1 MAIVD
6 QFGRP
11 IVIADLKRE
20 IATPQVTGVR
30 QVWQS
35 SIALG
40 LTPAGLAN
48 VLRSAAEGDHDSYLT
63 LAEEMEERDPHYAA
77 VLANRKQAVS
87 GLQVTVEAVDESA
100 PAMRHTE
107 LLEALVA
114 MPAFEAMLEEQL
126 DALGK
131 GYSVNEIIW
140 DTSERQWMP
149 KAFEHRDPRWFQF
162 DRASQRE
169 LHLRD
174 AANLTD
180 GVPLAPYKFLAHLPR
195 IKTGLP
201 IRGGLARVVAFA
213 WICKAYALKDWVA
226 FAEVFGMPL
235 RIGRYGATANDDD
248 IRVLKMAV
256 ANIGTDAAA
265 VLPESM
271 KIEFQEVSKTGGGA
285 DVFERLCAYIDRQI
299 SKAVLGQTMTTESG
313 GGSGLA
319 QAKVHNEVRQDIQKK
334 DAKQLA
340 ATINAM
346 LVRPIIDLNFGPQK
360 TYPRI
365 CLNVPEPE
373 DLAGLVTALKELVPL
388 GLRVEQSVIRDK
400 FGLPEPADDAEL
412 LSAPARRERASGSEP
427 PDDDA
432 DPAAPPAKARNAAT
446 KPAPPTTS
454 DEQASR
460 MVREGDPVV
469 GALVAPIEQMLAASN
484 SFEEFREK
492 LLDAYTDLDDKAL
505 AELLTQGLTAA
516 HLAGRYELLL
526 GV

>member
-1 MAIVD
+1 M
-6 QFGRP
+6 
-11 IVIADLKRE
+11 
-20 IATPQVTGVR
+20 
-30 QVWQS
+30 
-35 SIALG
+35 
-40 LTPAGLAN
+40 
-48 VLRSAAEGDHDSYLT
+48 
-63 LAEEMEERDPHYAA
+63 
-77 VLANRKQAVS
+77 
-87 GLQVTVEAVDESA
+87 
-100 PAMRHTE
+100 
-107 LLEALVA
+107 
-114 MPAFEAMLEEQL
+114 
-126 DALGK
+126 
-131 GYSVNEIIW
+131 
-140 DTSERQWMP
+140 
-149 KAFEHRDPRWFQF
+149 
-162 DRASQRE
+162 
-169 LHLRD
+169 
-174 AANLTD
+174 
-180 GVPLAPYKFLAHLPR
+180 APYKFLVHLPR

-201 IRGGLARVVAFA
+201 IRGGLARLVAFA
-213 WICKAYALKDWVA
+213 WICKAYALKDWMA

-346 LVRPIIDLNFGPQK
+346 LVRPMIDLNFGPQK
-360 TYPRI
+360 AYPRV
-365 CLNVPEPE
+365 CLIVPEPE

-412 LSAPARRERASGSEP
+412 LAAPARQARASDSEP

-460 MVREGDPVV
+460 MAREGDPVV

-492 LLDAYTDLDDKAL
+492 LLDAYADLDDKAL

>member
-11 IVIADLKRE
+11 IVVADLKRE
-20 IATPQVTGVR
+20 IATPEITGVR
-30 QVWQS
+30 QVWQA

-40 LTPAGLAN
+40 LTPAGLAS

-87 GLQVTVEAVDESA
+87 GLQVTVEAADDSA
-100 PAMRHTE
+100 LAQRHAE

-114 MPAFEAMLEEQL
+114 MPCFEAMLEEQL

-169 LHLRD
+169 LRLRD
-174 AANLTD
+174 AASLID
-180 GVPLAPYKFLAHLPR
+180 GLPLAPFKFLAHLPR

-248 IRVLKMAV
+248 ISILKMAV

-271 KIEFQEVSKTGGGA
+271 KIEFQEASKAGGGA

-346 LVRPIIDLNFGPQK
+346 LVRPMVDLNFGPQK
-360 TYPRI
+360 RYPRI

-400 FGLPEPADDAEL
+400 FGLPEPAEDAEL
-412 LSAPARRERASGSEP
+412 LSAPARQARGSGSEP
-427 PDDDA
+427 PEDD
-432 DPAAPPAKARNAAT
+432 PGPGAPPAKARNAAT

-469 GALVAPIEQMLAASN
+469 GTLVAPIEQMLAASN

-492 LLDAYTDLDDKAL
+492 LLDAYADLDDKAL
-505 AELLTQGLTAA
+505 AGLLTQGLTAA